1 MLFSHG
7 WWHPHRPIL
16 CAWLFGESLVG
27 RCVAWIALCRVIG
40 TYVVG
45 KTGDPFPI
53 QYVQHSVWPSA
64 AGWLLIAACGVRLL
78 PPWELKLRLVQSLIG
93 LRFAALI
100 GAARREPNALPYLP
114 MHAHVL
120 PGCVLWSVVCVGLH
134 RARAWPVGPCAWPH
148 HRPRTT
154 PPEWRQALRVYPTQL
169 FSSATADVILRNKG
183 ACFWQT
189 VPACPGFAVNGPPR
203 ALPRPTRPLVACS
216 LGRCLAPQA
225 SIFWPL

>member
-7 WWHPHRPIL
+7 WWHPYRPIL
-16 CAWLFGESLVG
+16 CAWLFGESSVG
-27 RCVAWIALCRVIG
+27 RCVAWIALCRVIS

-53 QYVQHSVWPSA
+53 QYVQLSVWPSA
-64 AGWLLIAACGVRLL
+64 PGWLLITACGVRLL

-93 LRFAALI
+93 LRFAALV

-134 RARAWPVGPCAWPH
+134 CARAWPIGPCAWPH
-148 HRPRTT
+148 HRPRTA

-169 FSSATADVILRNKG
+169 FSSATADVILCNKVLVCAAG
-183 ACFWQT
+183 NHFWWHCACWFCAT
-189 VPACPGFAVNGPPR
+189 SPLRPR
-203 ALPRPTRPLVACS
+203 RSQLHP
-216 LGRCLAPQA
+216 
-225 SIFWPL
+225 